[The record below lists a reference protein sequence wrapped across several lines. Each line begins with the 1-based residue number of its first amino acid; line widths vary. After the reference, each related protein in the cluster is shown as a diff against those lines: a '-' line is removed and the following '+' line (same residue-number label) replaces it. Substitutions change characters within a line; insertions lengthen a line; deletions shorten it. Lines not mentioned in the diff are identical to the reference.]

1 MSERLYGV
9 VDGGWELLVLLVPT
23 AEVEEGD
30 ARVLSKDRARSSCWG
45 GRPPREESVAS
56 ENMGF
61 LTDSPRLKFN
71 VLDEADC
78 KKKK

>member
-1 MSERLYGV
+1 MYGV
-9 VDGGWELLVLLVPT
+9 VDGGWEVQVLLVPT

-30 ARVLSKDRARSSCWG
+30 ARVLSKDWARSSCWG
-45 GRPPREESVAS
+45 GRPPREESVES

-61 LTDSPRLKFN
+61 LTDSPRLKLD

-78 KKKK
+78 KNKK